1 MAWQPSRLER
11 LNGIHWSWV
20 QIPLRLTFYSYFK
33 EIQWWITY
41 IIYIL
46 YYIIYICVY
55 MSCTKISKYISKTR
69 HQRCFT
75 TIYELL
81 QILESQDL
89 KGHVYFGPCLPKFT
103 KVIFSFPKFESSVCK
118 NQLNSSLYLWD
129 TADLR
134 VQWPKGPSSFLT
146 MPTQILSN
154 QRLVSMNLYWH
165 AKKKSGFLINLF

>member
-1 MAWQPSRLER
+1 
-11 LNGIHWSWV
+11 
-20 QIPLRLTFYSYFK
+20 
-33 EIQWWITY
+33 
-41 IIYIL
+41 
-46 YYIIYICVY
+46 

-118 NQLNSSLYLWD
+118 NQLNSSLYLWY

-134 VQWPKGPSSFLT
+134 VQWPRVPSSFLT

-154 QRLVSMNLYWH
+154 QRLVSTNLYWH
-165 AKKKSGFLINLF
+165 AKKNQAFWSICSRDIVDLKILQFDWRRAFWPICQKTDFSEIWGLCSNTANNKLSL